1 MARAATDQIG
11 PLVQTPS
18 MSAFHP
24 IAAQQQTWLK
34 FAEGPIADR
43 GLHEHG
49 QSTEANEE
57 VIMTNAPSTSENFSK
72 RVPWN
77 KGKVAATEAHL
88 NDPDKAAGRRPRT
101 RDLTLF
107 NIAIDSKLQ

>member
-1 MARAATDQIG
+1 
-11 PLVQTPS
+11 
-18 MSAFHP
+18 
-24 IAAQQQTWLK
+24 
-34 FAEGPIADR
+34 
-43 GLHEHG
+43 
-49 QSTEANEE
+49 
-57 VIMTNAPSTSENFSK
+57 MTNAPSTSENFSK

-101 RDLTLF
+101 RDLTHF